1 MDLPKQPILES
12 LTPFTRLL
20 FSVLLLIACFSATF
34 LAGMLLAGPLFGVGI
49 SDVMSL
55 MTDFE
60 NESTLRLLKY
70 FQVVQSF
77 GLFIFPPLLAGYFFS
92 RNSWTYLRLNRSSR
106 LPVYL
111 LSFALMFVSLPF
123 INWMIDLNQ
132 SVSLPG
138 FLAGIEAWMKTAEE
152 QAEKLTAAFLEM
164 PAIGS
169 FLFNLFMIALLPA
182 IGEELLFRGLVQRL
196 LLEWLGNVHAAIFIA
211 AFLFSALHMQ
221 FYGFLPRMMLGVM
234 FGYLFYWSGSLWVPV
249 FAHFV
254 NNGSAVIAAWL
265 WQTGILKSDYE
276 DFGATDN
283 AYLIVLSVLL
293 VVAVVFVLY
302 RIRLKDMKIVDS
314 N

>member
-1 MDLPKQPILES
+1 MDFRKQPILES

-20 FSVLLLIACFSATF
+20 FSVLLMIATFSATF
-34 LAGMLLAGPLFGVGI
+34 LAGMFLAGPLFGVGI
-49 SDVMSL
+49 RDVMAL

-60 NESTLRLLKY
+60 DENTLRLLKY

-77 GLFIFPPLLAGYFFS
+77 GLFIFPPLLAGYFFERS
-92 RNSWTYLRLNRSSR
+92 SWRYLRLNRSSR

-111 LSFALMFVSLPF
+111 LTFALMFVSLPF

-132 SVSLPG
+132 SLSLPG
-138 FLAGIEAWMKTAEE
+138 FLAGMEAWMKAAEE

-164 PAIGS
+164 PTLGS

-196 LLEWLGNVHAAIFIA
+196 LREWLGNVHVAIFIA

-249 FAHFV
+249 FAHFI
-254 NNGSAVIAAWL
+254 NNGSAVVAAWL
-265 WQTGILKSDYE
+265 WQSGMIKSNYE

-283 AYLIVLSVLL
+283 AFLIIVSVLVTAGL
-293 VVAVVFVLY
+293 LFFIHRFKPAS
-302 RIRLKDMKIVDS
+302 DA
-314 N
+314 

>member
-92 RNSWTYLRLNRSSR
+92 RNSWTYLRLNRASR

-111 LSFALMFVSLPF
+111 LTFALMFVSLPF

-132 SVSLPG
+132 SLSLPG

-152 QAEKLTAAFLEM
+152 QAERLTAAFLEM
-164 PAIGS
+164 PTIGS

-196 LLEWLGNVHAAIFIA
+196 LREWLGNVHAAIFIA

-221 FYGFLPRMMLGVM
+221 FYGFLPRMMLGVV

-249 FAHFV
+249 FAHFI

-265 WQTGILKSDYE
+265 WQAGILKSDYE

-283 AYLIVLSVLL
+283 AYLIVLSVLVTAGL
-293 VVAVVFVLY
+293 LYFVH
-302 RIRLKDMKIVDS
+302 RLKPDS
-314 N
+314 NA

>member
-1 MDLPKQPILES
+1 
-12 LTPFTRLL
+12 
-20 FSVLLLIACFSATF
+20 
-34 LAGMLLAGPLFGVGI
+34 
-49 SDVMSL
+49 

-60 NESTLRLLKY
+60 DENTLRLLKY

-77 GLFIFPPLLAGYFFS
+77 GLFIFPPLLAGYFFERS
-92 RNSWTYLRLNRSSR
+92 SWRYLLLNRSSR

-111 LSFALMFVSLPF
+111 LTFALMFVSLPF

-132 SVSLPG
+132 SLSLPG
-138 FLAGIEAWMKTAEE
+138 FLAGMEAWMKAAEE

-164 PAIGS
+164 PTLGS

-196 LLEWLGNVHAAIFIA
+196 LREWLGNVHLAIFIA

-249 FAHFV
+249 FAHFI
-254 NNGSAVIAAWL
+254 NNGSAVVAAWL
-265 WQTGILKSDYE
+265 WQSGMIKSNYE

-283 AYLIVLSVLL
+283 VFLIILSVLVTAGL
-293 VVAVVFVLY
+293 LFF
-302 RIRLKDMKIVDS
+302 IHRLKPASDA
-314 N
+314 

>member
-1 MDLPKQPILES
+1 VDFRKQPILES

-20 FSVLLLIACFSATF
+20 FSVLLMIATFSATF
-34 LAGMLLAGPLFGVGI
+34 LAGMFLAGPLFGVGI
-49 SDVMSL
+49 RDVMAL

-60 NESTLRLLKY
+60 DENTLRLLKY

-77 GLFIFPPLLAGYFFS
+77 GLFIFPPLLAGYFFERS
-92 RNSWTYLRLNRSSR
+92 SWRYLRLNRSSR

-111 LSFALMFVSLPF
+111 LTFALMFVSLPF

-132 SVSLPG
+132 SLSLPG
-138 FLAGIEAWMKTAEE
+138 FLAGMEAWMKAAEE

-164 PAIGS
+164 PTLGS

-196 LLEWLGNVHAAIFIA
+196 LREWLGNVHVAIFIA

-249 FAHFV
+249 FAHFI
-254 NNGSAVIAAWL
+254 NNGSAVVAAWL
-265 WQTGILKSDYE
+265 WQSGMIKSNYE

-283 AYLIVLSVLL
+283 AFLIIVSVLVTAGL
-293 VVAVVFVLY
+293 LFFIHRFKPAS
-302 RIRLKDMKIVDS
+302 DA
-314 N
+314 